1 MMPMHRRITSIRPAP
16 AFFRRAQRG
25 IALFVGMVFLVIL
38 SLVAIVAM
46 RGTLLEMHM
55 VNNVAAHE
63 RAFEVSESMRAV
75 PLALFDDH
83 TFNRGW
89 PAKEM
94 GGDVPDTAFGTF
106 PQCGSDKPVGSNG
119 ISCDVLNAM
128 AIRQPAA
135 GSLLNL
141 YEVQFD
147 DSVEKSYDPST
158 WMTKDPDVTLS
169 VCDESGECSNG
180 GSARIWIRPDGTAL
194 SSGSGAAQAA
204 GYRGVGNAAASGGGA
219 MYFEVL
225 SEGRAN
231 SGRVVT
237 LSQYR
242 QRISN

>member
-1 MMPMHRRITSIRPAP
+1 MMSMHCRIVSSRSATTPA
-16 AFFRRAQRG
+16 RRAQHG
-25 IALFVGMVFLVIL
+25 VALFVGMVFLVIL
-38 SLVAIVAM
+38 SLVAVVAM
-46 RGTLLEMHM
+46 RGTLLEMQM

-89 PAKEM
+89 PAQEM
-94 GGDVPDTAFGTF
+94 GGSVPDTAFGTF
-106 PQCGSDKPVGSNG
+106 PQCGSKPVGSNG
-119 ISCDVLNAM
+119 VSCDVLNAM
-128 AIRQPAA
+128 SIRQPPT

-141 YEVQFD
+141 YEVRFAD
-147 DSVEKSYDPST
+147 DGSEKAYDPST
-158 WMTKDPDVTLS
+158 WMAKDPDVTIA

-180 GSARIWIRPDGTAL
+180 GNARIWIRPDGTAL

-204 GYRGVGNAAASGGGA
+204 GYRGEGNAAASGGGS

-225 SEGRAN
+225 SEGRAG